1 MRVYLKEK
9 GLWRSPPDAIPQ
21 PPPAEDVE
29 NYQQQQP
36 DCRCPAVAEPRFDW
50 NRVLTNSKRCL
61 WNSDLLNLLAR
72 EFKDRMQGT
81 IGHLREEEEVL
92 RDLRIADRKRTGS
105 TPFDLLNLDPAR
117 LTIPALRAALDQ
129 RLARTKAVYLQNQSP
144 PPGSRETPDEK
155 KRKVGEKLSAAKK
168 RDRIFS
174 RRRGVRQ

>member
-129 RLARTKAVYLQNQSP
+129 RLARTKAAYLQHQSP
-144 PPGSRETPDEK
+144 PLGSRETPDEK
-155 KRKVGEKLSAAKK
+155 KRKVAEKLSAAKK
-168 RDRIFS
+168 RDRVFS
-174 RRRGVRQ
+174 RRKGVCQ